1 MALADLNVIRERAGI
16 PDLTTTDVSSKMTLM
31 DWVCNERFVELWNE
45 NQRYFDLRRWCLAPE
60 YLKAGTRMGLNAME
74 KEDPSFTEFNTPTK
88 VNQSFQW
95 ANRMYLLPIASS
107 ELYSNPQL
115 VQAPGY

>member
-1 MALADLNVIRERAGI
+1 
-16 PDLTTTDVSSKMTLM
+16 
-31 DWVCNERFVELWNE
+31 
-45 NQRYFDLRRWCLAPE
+45 
-60 YLKAGTRMGLNAME
+60 MGLNAME